1 LVFEVVAQWDTGW
14 VEMTGEA
21 MADLSASF
29 LGTLM
34 AARLA
39 DGTGNARVAKMD
51 GVKVCKVVVV

>member
-1 LVFEVVAQWDTGW
+1 
-14 VEMTGEA
+14 MTGKA

-39 DGTGNARVAKMD
+39 DVTGNARVAKMD
-51 GVKVCKVVVV
+51 GMKVCKLVVV